1 MYRCGQAYIPCDPQ
15 GFARWCQRNEV
26 YCDILAHSDEFGA
39 AMDELLHFGKEIAG
53 LSNLE
58 RCMENKDFENCWELG
73 TDVLIGAKLKALD
86 KTFDALKLGLPKRTH
101 RIPLHQVGGGLPLP
115 GRTRGKIRAVE
126 AAAPRPRPRTGDL
139 RLSHPFDFDGR
150 TVWDAGSSSGRL
162 YEDMARAAAESI
174 GLASGLVANDQGGCD
189 VDAVVFQ
196 RFVTGLYDLYA
207 LAGNPVLSGMLRA
220 VLVPSL
226 VLLERTGGRLAL
238 RPADEDALQ
247 ADRAT
252 AVRSMGVED

>member
-1 MYRCGQAYIPCDPQ
+1 M
-15 GFARWCQRNEV
+15 
-26 YCDILAHSDEFGA
+26 
-39 AMDELLHFGKEIAG
+39 
-53 LSNLE
+53 
-58 RCMENKDFENCWELG
+58 
-73 TDVLIGAKLKALD
+73 
-86 KTFDALKLGLPKRTH
+86 
-101 RIPLHQVGGGLPLP
+101 
-115 GRTRGKIRAVE
+115 
-126 AAAPRPRPRTGDL
+126 
-139 RLSHPFDFDGR
+139 SHPFDFDGR

-196 RFVTGLYDLYA
+196 RFVTGIYDLYA
-207 LAGNPVLSGMLRA
+207 RAGNPVLSGMLRA

-238 RPADEDALQ
+238 RPADEEALQ